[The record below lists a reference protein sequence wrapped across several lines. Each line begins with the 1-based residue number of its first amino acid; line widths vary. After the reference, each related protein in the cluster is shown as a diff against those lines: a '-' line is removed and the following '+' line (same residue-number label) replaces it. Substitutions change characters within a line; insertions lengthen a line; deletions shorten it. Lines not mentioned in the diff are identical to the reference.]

1 MSLETTEEE
10 FCHVASI
17 DLVQKLNT
25 SFVRLTDKE
34 AETRLQHYGFNSLKK
49 QKRSGGFVLF
59 LRQFKSP
66 ITIIL
71 LGAAVLSLF
80 LFDSTDALIIFVIIF
95 LSSLKPDV
103 LAK

>member
-1 MSLETTEEE
+1 MSPSEVTEM
-10 FCHVASI
+10 FWQIPSS
-17 DLVQKLNT
+17 DLVRKLDT
-25 SFVRLTDKE
+25 SFEGLTDKE